1 MTQEYDVKS
10 MATKIRALR
19 RNAEALKEIS
29 GGIPSVIKNAD
40 RILGCVAMLE
50 AGINDAA
57 GVMGK

>member
-10 MATKIRALR
+10 MAMKIRALR

-29 GGIPSVIKNAD
+29 SGIPSVIKNVD
-40 RILGCVAMLE
+40 RILGCVMMLE

-57 GVMGK
+57 KTMVK